1 MLRSTLLTPLLRT
14 GFNGG
19 MKNVQQYELAQ
30 RRFSACV
37 EASKDLFLLDTG
49 CHLND
54 TIKCVFKRKGYK
66 VEVATGFSGVPDDVL
81 MRAIGYKAL
90 GIFVNKKMTNNQ
102 VEILQSN
109 GNKLILCTSGMAT
122 ETDFP
127 ITAKP

>member
-19 MKNVQQYELAQ
+19 MKNVQQYEPTQ
-30 RRFSACV
+30 RRFSEGI

-81 MRAIGYKAL
+81 KRANGYKAL

-102 VEILQSN
+102 VEILHSN

-122 ETDFP
+122 D
-127 ITAKP
+127 